1 MFHCQFLFILF
12 TILAKFCSMLLYHVR
27 EKCVAM
33 YVRLMLDLDIS
44 AHESFVHMVHIL
56 NHLLGTCSQML

>member
-1 MFHCQFLFILF
+1 
-12 TILAKFCSMLLYHVR
+12 MLLYHVR

>member
-33 YVRLMLDLDIS
+33 YVRLMLEIHVNFKFRSL
-44 AHESFVHMVHIL
+44 VVRK
-56 NHLLGTCSQML
+56 C